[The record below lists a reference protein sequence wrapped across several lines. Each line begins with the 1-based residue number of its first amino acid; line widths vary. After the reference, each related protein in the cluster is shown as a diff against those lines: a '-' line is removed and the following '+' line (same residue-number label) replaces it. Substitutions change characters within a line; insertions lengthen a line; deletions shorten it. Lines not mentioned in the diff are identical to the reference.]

1 MAKNRIWYHTNTT
14 PQIIGNHNNGCFI
27 GDYEGLHKCLQT
39 ANNLK
44 RPWKSVVVS
53 QDCDGDYHLFQTDK
67 HWIKYPSRH
76 EFMASYE
83 IMKT

>member
-1 MAKNRIWYHTNTT
+1 MVSLTWDEYYDPYASN
-14 PQIIGNHNNGCFI
+14 FI

-53 QDCDGDYHLFQTDK
+53 QDRDGDYHLFQTDK